1 MIEEVAPK
9 FPRVK
14 VVFIS
19 GYAED
24 VFVKS
29 YGSEREFNF
38 LPKPFTLKQL
48 ASKVKEVMAK

>member
-1 MIEEVAPK
+1 M
-9 FPRVK
+9 K

-24 VFVKS
+24 VFMKS

-48 ASKVKEVMAK
+48 ASKVEKYWRSNGYLRIYS